1 MRHPGLVWA
10 TLLGSLAVLDL
21 LCDRRHDDTTLSAV
35 TRRAYRTHT
44 LGGRVAF
51 VGSWALLSGWLVP
64 HILAAAEA
72 SSPDLHPLDRAVR
85 LLDGLHS

>member
-1 MRHPGLVWA
+1 MRRPGLVWA
-10 TLLGSLAVLDL
+10 SLLGSLAVLDL
-21 LCDRRHDDTTLSAV
+21 LCDRRHDETTLSAV

-51 VGSWALLSGWLVP
+51 VGSWALLTAWLVP
-64 HILAAAEA
+64 HICRAVHA

-85 LLDGLHS
+85 LLDRLHP